1 MLICASVSMFGHL
14 GGMTLSVP
22 RIVYALARDGYLPRA
37 LAVIDPANRAP
48 RAAIIAMATLT
59 LIFAVTN
66 TFENLVVLAN
76 VSVLALYFGC
86 AIASWR
92 LGQSPIVPILAC
104 VVIAWLCTGLK
115 LDEWIAF
122 IACIGVATLVYAIR
136 RSAAGAR
143 VPAES

>member
-1 MLICASVSMFGHL
+1 MA
-14 GGMTLSVP
+14 
-22 RIVYALARDGYLPRA
+22 
-37 LAVIDPANRAP
+37 AP
-48 RAAIIAMATLT
+48 
-59 LIFAVTN
+59 
-66 TFENLVVLAN
+66 
-76 VSVLALYFGC
+76 
-86 AIASWR
+86 AIAPPETSGR
-92 LGQSPIVPILAC
+92 IRPSRSFTLAGAARFIAC